1 MNTLKS
7 VYSDRDNNV
16 YTGTNGVNTEKK
28 GPEEITVFTPTGI
41 AKPLDDTVYHP
52 SVYNQATY
60 YDDHGNIIK
69 QGDDS
74 TNEETTKDQGSGAS
88 VAFGDDSDHNTVN
101 IDQRSTF
108 ADVILDLVPKAGSAI
123 KNTA

>member
-1 MNTLKS
+1 M
-7 VYSDRDNNV
+7 YSDRDSNV
-16 YTGTNGVNTEKK
+16 HTCTNGVNTEKK

-60 YDDHGNIIK
+60 YDDDGNIIK

-74 TNEETTKDQGSGAS
+74 TNEETTKDQGSGVS

-123 KNTA
+123 NNTA